1 MLLDA
6 TSPVTHSDQ
15 RFGFLPLK
23 AGSTAPS
30 PLLDQEV
37 TFLYD
42 CGVSTHLSWHS
53 ATRVPTATSARAGTP
68 TE

>member
-37 TFLYD
+37 TFLYN
-42 CGVSTHLSWHS
+42 
-53 ATRVPTATSARAGTP
+53 
-68 TE
+68 

>member
-37 TFLYD
+37 TFLYN
-42 CGVSTHLSWHS
+42 CVRQSYLSRGS
-53 ATRVPTATSARAGTP
+53 PTRAPIAA
-68 TE
+68 